1 MRSSK
6 VAQYGLFAA
15 LAILMG
21 YVEMLIPLPLL
32 VPGMKLGLANVII
45 VIVLYHMDIKSA
57 FFISLVRVLMSGLLF
72 QGFAGLLYSLAGALL
87 SLGVMA
93 LLKKTGKVSIT
104 GVSVMGGV
112 FHNVGQIIVA
122 AAVVENIKMAY
133 YLPFLLVTGVVT
145 GFVIGAGAFLQAKN
159 DEFHKNK
166 KNVSVPLNRGLFSA
180 KIVCNTRTTAC
191 CIHKREIRNGKKK
204 FR

>member
-45 VIVLYHMDIKSA
+45 VIVLYHMDAKSA

-87 SLGVMA
+87 SLAVMA

-145 GFVIGAGAFLQAKN
+145 GFVIGAVARLALGYLQ
-159 DEFHKNK
+159 
-166 KNVSVPLNRGLFSA
+166 R
-180 KIVCNTRTTAC
+180 RT
-191 CIHKREIRNGKKK
+191 
-204 FR
+204 

>member
-32 VPGMKLGLANVII
+32 VPGMKLGLTNVII
-45 VIVLYHMDIKSA
+45 VIVLYHMDTKSA

-145 GFVIGAGAFLQAKN
+145 GFVIGAVARLALGYLQ
-159 DEFHKNK
+159 
-166 KNVSVPLNRGLFSA
+166 R
-180 KIVCNTRTTAC
+180 RT
-191 CIHKREIRNGKKK
+191 
-204 FR
+204 

>member
-45 VIVLYHMDIKSA
+45 VIVLYHMDTKSA

-72 QGFAGLLYSLAGALL
+72 QGFAGLLTLWQALSFLWL
-87 SLGVMA
+87 SW
-93 LLKKTGKVSIT
+93 
-104 GVSVMGGV
+104 
-112 FHNVGQIIVA
+112 
-122 AAVVENIKMAY
+122 
-133 YLPFLLVTGVVT
+133 
-145 GFVIGAGAFLQAKN
+145 
-159 DEFHKNK
+159 
-166 KNVSVPLNRGLFSA
+166 LF
-180 KIVCNTRTTAC
+180 
-191 CIHKREIRNGKKK
+191 
-204 FR
+204 

>member
-133 YLPFLLVTGVVT
+133 YLPFLLLVSLFTGALSGLIT
-145 GFVIGAGAFLQAKN
+145 AFL
-159 DEFHKNK
+159 
-166 KNVSVPLNRGLFSA
+166 
-180 KIVCNTRTTAC
+180 
-191 CIHKREIRNGKKK
+191 
-204 FR
+204 FRAMVHTPYGTKGENQHG

>member
-45 VIVLYHMDIKSA
+45 VIVLYHTDTKSA

-87 SLGVMA
+87 SLAVMA

-145 GFVIGAGAFLQAKN
+145 GFVIGAVARLALGYLQ
-159 DEFHKNK
+159 
-166 KNVSVPLNRGLFSA
+166 R
-180 KIVCNTRTTAC
+180 RT
-191 CIHKREIRNGKKK
+191 
-204 FR
+204 

>member
-32 VPGMKLGLANVII
+32 VPGMKLGLATVII
-45 VIVLYHMDIKSA
+45 VIVLYHMDTKSA

-87 SLGVMA
+87 SLAVMA

-145 GFVIGAGAFLQAKN
+145 GFVIGAVARLALGYLQ
-159 DEFHKNK
+159 
-166 KNVSVPLNRGLFSA
+166 R
-180 KIVCNTRTTAC
+180 RT
-191 CIHKREIRNGKKK
+191 
-204 FR
+204 

>member
-1 MRSSK
+1 MRWWDDMRSSK

-45 VIVLYHMDIKSA
+45 VIVLYYIDTKSA

-87 SLGVMA
+87 SLAVMA

-145 GFVIGAGAFLQAKN
+145 GFVIGAVARLALGYLQ
-159 DEFHKNK
+159 
-166 KNVSVPLNRGLFSA
+166 R
-180 KIVCNTRTTAC
+180 RT
-191 CIHKREIRNGKKK
+191 
-204 FR
+204 

>member
-1 MRSSK
+1 MRSGK

-45 VIVLYHMDIKSA
+45 VIVLYHMDAKSA

-87 SLGVMA
+87 SWAVMA

-112 FHNVGQIIVA
+112 FHNIGQIMVA

-145 GFVIGAGAFLQAKN
+145 GFVIGAVARLALGYLQRRA
-159 DEFHKNK
+159 
-166 KNVSVPLNRGLFSA
+166 
-180 KIVCNTRTTAC
+180 
-191 CIHKREIRNGKKK
+191 
-204 FR
+204 

>member
-45 VIVLYHMDIKSA
+45 VIVLYHMDAKSA

-87 SLGVMA
+87 SLGVMT

-112 FHNVGQIIVA
+112 FHNVGQIMVA

-145 GFVIGAGAFLQAKN
+145 GFVIGAVARLALGYLQ
-159 DEFHKNK
+159 
-166 KNVSVPLNRGLFSA
+166 R
-180 KIVCNTRTTAC
+180 RT
-191 CIHKREIRNGKKK
+191 
-204 FR
+204 

>member
-1 MRSSK
+1 MRGSK

-45 VIVLYHMDIKSA
+45 VIVLYHIDTKSA

-104 GVSVMGGV
+104 SVMGGV

-145 GFVIGAGAFLQAKN
+145 GFVIGAVARLALGYLQ
-159 DEFHKNK
+159 
-166 KNVSVPLNRGLFSA
+166 R
-180 KIVCNTRTTAC
+180 RT
-191 CIHKREIRNGKKK
+191 
-204 FR
+204 